1 MIWFALYSFLFIA
14 LAYLDYRK
22 GQTTAGYFLNDRKSK
37 THQVGFS
44 IIASCVGGSAT
55 VGMCGLAYEV
65 GTPAMW
71 WLLSGAAGLVVLRI
85 FMVPRIR
92 ARGSA
97 LTMPEMI
104 KDLIGA
110 PAHRLSCVII
120 LCAWVAI
127 LAAQFVAMGRIVAGL
142 TGLSSTAAMACGALV
157 IVLYTWLGGQASVIK
172 SDVIQLVCLATGLV
186 FLLSFLVLI
195 NPEPLK
201 EIRFEWLNDKFE
213 ITDWSRFMLLIG
225 GSYIVCPML
234 FARIMSAE
242 SDKAARRG
250 AELGILGIAAIAF
263 VIVGIGVEARA
274 FLGEGGQGGDS
285 VLPQL
290 VAHLPAW
297 ASVLFFFVMA
307 SAILS
312 SADSCLITAA
322 TVAANDV
329 LKAPSVKVSR
339 RLILVISAA
348 AFVPAG
354 SGKSVLGLL
363 LAANTI
369 YTCAVVFPIFVTLAA
384 GRKLNAATALATI
397 ATAGSLALAS
407 ELMSY
412 ELLSYVA
419 ALVSVIGSVLSLFV
433 GTRSEMPKTVVVP
446 VRVRKH

>member
-14 LAYLDYRK
+14 LAYFDYRK
-22 GQTTAGYFLNDRKSK
+22 GQTTPGYFLNDRKSK

-65 GTPAMW
+65 GTPALW

-142 TGLSSTAAMACGALV
+142 TELSPTAAMAFGALV

-195 NPEPLK
+195 NPEPLT

-274 FLGEGGQGGDS
+274 FLGEGAQGGDS

-290 VAHLPAW
+290 VGHLPAW

-322 TVAANDV
+322 TVA
-329 LKAPSVKVSR
+329 VSR

-348 AFVPAG
+348 AFVLAG

-384 GRKLNAATALATI
+384 GRKLNAAAALATI

-433 GTRSEMPKTVVVP
+433 GTRSEMPQTVVVP

>member
-1 MIWFALYSFLFIA
+1 
-14 LAYLDYRK
+14 
-22 GQTTAGYFLNDRKSK
+22 
-37 THQVGFS
+37 
-44 IIASCVGGSAT
+44 
-55 VGMCGLAYEV
+55 
-65 GTPAMW
+65 
-71 WLLSGAAGLVVLRI
+71 
-85 FMVPRIR
+85 
-92 ARGSA
+92 
-97 LTMPEMI
+97 
-104 KDLIGA
+104 
-110 PAHRLSCVII
+110 
-120 LCAWVAI
+120 
-127 LAAQFVAMGRIVAGL
+127 
-142 TGLSSTAAMACGALV
+142 
-157 IVLYTWLGGQASVIK
+157 
-172 SDVIQLVCLATGLV
+172 
-186 FLLSFLVLI
+186 
-195 NPEPLK
+195 
-201 EIRFEWLNDKFE
+201 
-213 ITDWSRFMLLIG
+213 
-225 GSYIVCPML
+225 
-234 FARIMSAE
+234 MSAE

-348 AFVPAG
+348 AFVLAG

-433 GTRSEMPKTVVVP
+433 GIRSEMPQTVVVP

>member
-142 TGLSSTAAMACGALV
+142 TGLSPTAAMACGALV
-157 IVLYTWLGGQASVIK
+157 IVLYT
-172 SDVIQLVCLATGLV
+172 
-186 FLLSFLVLI
+186 
-195 NPEPLK
+195 
-201 EIRFEWLNDKFE
+201 
-213 ITDWSRFMLLIG
+213 
-225 GSYIVCPML
+225 
-234 FARIMSAE
+234 
-242 SDKAARRG
+242 
-250 AELGILGIAAIAF
+250 
-263 VIVGIGVEARA
+263 
-274 FLGEGGQGGDS
+274 
-285 VLPQL
+285 
-290 VAHLPAW
+290 
-297 ASVLFFFVMA
+297 
-307 SAILS
+307 
-312 SADSCLITAA
+312 
-322 TVAANDV
+322 
-329 LKAPSVKVSR
+329 
-339 RLILVISAA
+339 
-348 AFVPAG
+348 
-354 SGKSVLGLL
+354 
-363 LAANTI
+363 
-369 YTCAVVFPIFVTLAA
+369 
-384 GRKLNAATALATI
+384 
-397 ATAGSLALAS
+397 
-407 ELMSY
+407 
-412 ELLSYVA
+412 
-419 ALVSVIGSVLSLFV
+419 LSLI
-433 GTRSEMPKTVVVP
+433 
-446 VRVRKH
+446 HI